1 MVNKR
6 NFTLIQVHVLSFL
19 KFSGIHLHLIDGLL
33 HWLMLQI
40 FIKNNVCI
48 KKKKLNMSEPLA
60 KNLWAY
66 KTFCYTID

>member
-48 KKKKLNMSEPLA
+48 KKKIEYVGTTCQKPLG
-60 KNLWAY
+60 L
-66 KTFCYTID
+66 